1 MTNNSMQI
9 IKNLTLLFILALGT
23 TIALRAQTLD
33 NKFEIG
39 VSTDGTED
47 FTTIQDAIDHVRDF
61 AEFPVVIQIHPGTY
75 FEKVTIPNN
84 KRNIILR
91 GFDKE
96 NTIISHDDYS
106 GKKLPTKD
114 IDGRGAHTT
123 YTTYTLR
130 VAGDDCV
137 VENLT
142 IENTAGRVGQA
153 VALHTEGD
161 RIKVLNCNIF
171 GNQDSFYLS
180 KAGVRVFVHNTH
192 IKGTTDFIF
201 GATTAFFQD
210 CIIESLS
217 NSYIT
222 AASTT
227 EHEAYGFVFYK
238 CKLVA
243 ADANVNK
250 VYLGRPWRPFAKTIF
265 LYCELGSHIT
275 PQGWDPWAG
284 DKNFPDKQKT
294 AYYAEYKNSGAGA
307 SDISQRVAWSRQLS
321 DTEAARYSLDKIFKG
336 WNPLEK

>member
-1 MTNNSMQI
+1 MKIQHI
-9 IKNLTLLFILALGT
+9 YCLLGIFLLPFTLRSQGQ
-23 TIALRAQTLD
+23 TID

-61 AEFPVVIQIHPGTY
+61 AEYPVVVQIHPGTY
-75 FEKVTIPNN
+75 FEKLIIPIN

-96 NTIISHDDYS
+96 NTIIRYDDYS
-106 GKKLPTKD
+106 GKKMPTKD
-114 IDGRGAHTT
+114 INGKENHST
-123 YTTYTLR
+123 YTSYTLR
-130 VAGDDCV
+130 IEGDDCA

-153 VALHTEGD
+153 VALHTVGD

-180 KAGVRVFVHNTH
+180 KAGARVFVNNTH
-192 IKGTTDFIF
+192 IKGTTDYIF
-201 GATTAFFQD
+201 GASTAYFQN

-227 EHEAYGFVFYK
+227 QHDAFGLIFYN
-238 CKLVA
+238 CNLIA
-243 ADANVNK
+243 QGNDVNK
-250 VYLGRPWRPFAKTIF
+250 VYLGRPWRPYAKTIF
-265 LYCELGSHIT
+265 LQCSLGSHIT
-275 PQGWDPWAG
+275 AKAWDPWAG
-284 DKNFPDKQKT
+284 DKNFPDKYKT
-294 AYYAEYKNSGAGA
+294 TYYAEYQNTGEGAK
-307 SDISQRVAWSRQLS
+307 DLSQRVEWSHQLT
-321 DTEAARYSLDKIFKG
+321 DEEAKKYNIQNVLKG
-336 WNPLEK
+336 WDPLAKK

>member
-1 MTNNSMQI
+1 MQI
-9 IKNLTLLFILALGT
+9 MRILPLLLILACET
-23 TIALRAQTLD
+23 NISLRAQTLD

-39 VSTDGTED
+39 VSTNGTED

-61 AEFPVVIQIHPGTY
+61 AEYPVVIQIHPGTY
-75 FEKVTIPNN
+75 FEKVIIPNN

-96 NTIISHDDYS
+96 NTIISYNDYS
-106 GKKLPTKD
+106 GKKLPSKD
-114 IDGRGAHTT
+114 INGREAHTT

-153 VALHTEGD
+153 VALHAEGD

-180 KAGVRVFVHNTH
+180 KAGVRVFVSNTH

-227 EHEAYGFVFYK
+227 EHEAYGFVFHK
-238 CKLVA
+238 CNLVA

-250 VYLGRPWRPFAKTIF
+250 VFLGRPWRPYAKTVFIE
-265 LYCELGSHIT
+265 CGLGSHIT
-275 PQGWDPWAG
+275 SKGWDPWAG
-284 DKNFPDKQKT
+284 DKNFVDKHKT
-294 AYYAEYKNSGAGA
+294 AYYAEYKNNGAGA
-307 SDISQRVAWSRQLS
+307 NDLSQRVEWSHQLT
-321 DTEAARYSLDKIFKG
+321 DAEATQYTINTIFKG
-336 WNPLEK
+336 WNPLSK